1 MCVDELAAI
10 VPGDLQVHLP
20 GDFQVRLLPSVPGD
34 RVHVHLV
41 PGDCQVQE
49 GGDCQVPPGG
59 AEAGKQLEE
68 EKESLATGWRG

>member
-20 GDFQVRLLPSVPGD
+20 GDCQVRLLPSVPS
-34 RVHVHLV
+34 VHLV

-59 AEAGKQLEE
+59 AGAGKQLEE
-68 EKESLATGWRG
+68 EKDSLARGWRG